1 MASTVLVRMLLG
13 PRLVDAKGVSRLYR
27 TSVRLRDLW
36 LMVGAAVLVLTVFAV
51 ISEPIRLLVRSL
63 WVELT

>member
-1 MASTVLVRMLLG
+1 MLLG
-13 PRLVDAKGVSRLYR
+13 PKLVDAKGVSRLYR
-27 TSVRLRDLW
+27 TTVRLRDLW
-36 LMVGAAVLVLTVFAV
+36 LMVGAAVVVLAVFVV